1 MNECFNRDALQMNIA
16 GRVMMSMTR
25 CRIAGVEH
33 LSTYVA
39 AVLEAVLRRL
49 EDDPTQAVDRLID
62 EQLVFLERSLCE
74 RAERAEAARRLAAQE
89 AGQPTEAASSPADA
103 HREVE
108 RPRRRHVVGGAETC
122 VRSMEEKLRESREPV
137 QKLVLEDCVTAG
149 LLDQKKARTLVAGM
163 TGKQPE
169 DAELEIVEYLREVLL
184 QQVKA
189 FMRKNKGGPWANPR
203 VQADLRSDIHHV
215 HTVRGVLTLARQIIK
230 ERRAWEQE
238 NGKGGILGLFAGRR

>member
-1 MNECFNRDALQMNIA
+1 MNEPFTRDALQMNIT

-25 CRIAGVEH
+25 CRVTGMEH
-33 LSTYVA
+33 LSIYVS

-49 EDDPTQAVDRLID
+49 EDDPAQAVDRLID
-62 EQLVFLERSLCE
+62 EQLVFLEQSLSE
-74 RAERAEAARRLAAQE
+74 RAERVEAARRFAAEE
-89 AGQPTEAASSPADA
+89 ASLPPEATASPGDPAK
-103 HREVE
+103 EVE
-108 RPRRRHVVGGAETC
+108 RPRRRHALGGAETC
-122 VRSMEEKLRESREPV
+122 VRSMEDKLRESREPV

-149 LLDQKKARTLVAGM
+149 LLDQKKARALVAGM